1 MGRKIRNPDDS
12 LEMLLDTMCNAFG
25 GIILIAILIA
35 LLARDADV
43 DDDPKLIEE
52 RAKLEHRRLAKTL
65 KKLEFTEES
74 KDAEARTIDTGITNL
89 VNQMEGIQDDV
100 TTKTNLVAQLA
111 KTPEE
116 VAETSRDIME
126 QERKNGELTGQLNT
140 AQMER
145 TEWEKK
151 AGKAKNGN
159 AITIRAPSAEET
171 ALKQAILVFQ
181 HGKFWAIHT
190 FDEDGEPQLNRVA
203 VQQQG
208 AKMTPKPQAGSPVP
222 AHPDQMGV
230 GTPIGNYL
238 KAFPKGKAF
247 CKMFIHKNSFKEGRM
262 VKTLLAAKGI
272 RYNWIPI
279 VEDIEFSAGGSGTG
293 TVQ

>member
-35 LLARDADV
+35 ILAKKVDV
-43 DDDPKLIEE
+43 EPKPDEA

-65 KKLEFTEES
+65 KKLESTEED
-74 KDAEARTIDTGITNL
+74 KDAEARDIDPGITNL
-89 VNQMEGIQDDV
+89 VNQLEGIQDEV
-100 TTKTNLVAQLA
+100 TNKTNLVAQLA

-116 VAETSRDIME
+116 MEVTRHDIME
-126 QERKNGELTGQLNT
+126 QEGKNGELTGQLKT

-145 TEWEKK
+145 TDWENK

-159 AITIRAPSAEET
+159 AITIRAPSAKET

-190 FDEDGEPQLNRVA
+190 FDEDGEPQLNSVA

-238 KAFPKGKAF
+238 KAFPKNKAY
-247 CKMFIHKNSFKEGRM
+247 CQMFIHKNSFKEGRM

-279 VEDIEFSAGGSGTG
+279 RKDIEFSQGSAAPGV
-293 TVQ
+293 VQ